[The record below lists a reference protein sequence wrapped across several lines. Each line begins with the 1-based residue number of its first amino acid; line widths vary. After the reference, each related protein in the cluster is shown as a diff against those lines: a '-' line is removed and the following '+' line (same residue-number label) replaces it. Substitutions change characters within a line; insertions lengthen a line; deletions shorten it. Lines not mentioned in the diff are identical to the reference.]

1 MDIKMIHEMVEK
13 LTECAKSEMDKK
25 GIEEIDTE
33 EFGKVTDIIKDLSEA
48 MYYRT
53 LTEAMKEAEYGEDY
67 DYMGAYDEHER
78 KGYRGQ
84 PRDSKGRYMSRRGY
98 ESRMMPDIDYDEMER
113 MRDMDRPYGR
123 MGYSGSSSSGG
134 SSMGGSQGQ
143 SSGMSSGSMGSQGG
157 SNSGSRGYS
166 ESRYDRAR
174 RGYEETKA
182 MHNSGSAEDKQLTM
196 REAEKMV
203 NVIFDELEESL
214 SDAPKEVKDM
224 IKNKG
229 MAKLQKIQ

>member
-1 MDIKMIHEMVEK
+1 MHKLAEKIADCLKAKVEGKGIDNIEGQDLVEFELWSKVIKNLVCYDK
-13 LTECAKSEMDKK
+13 DKK
-25 GIEEIDTE
+25 
-33 EFGKVTDIIKDLSEA
+33 IIEA
-48 MYYRT
+48 MDEAEEAQ
-53 LTEAMKEAEYGEDY
+53 EAMKYIEMYENYPE
-67 DYMGAYDEHER
+67 ER

-84 PRDSKGRYMSRRGY
+84 PRNSKGQFMSRRSY
-98 ESRMMPDIDYDEMER
+98 ESRMMPDMDYEEMER
-113 MRDMDRPYGR
+113 MRDYDRGAGKMY
-123 MGYSGSSSSGG
+123 YSGSGSSGG
-134 SSMGGSQGQ
+134 SSSGMSSGGPS
-143 SSGMSSGSMGSQGG
+143 SSGMSSGSMG

>member
-1 MDIKMIHEMVEK
+1 MVEK

-67 DYMGAYDEHER
+67 DYMGAYDEYER

-84 PRDSKGRYMSRRGY
+84 PRDSKGRYMSRRRGY
-98 ESRMMPDIDYDEMER
+98 MPMMYDYDWDNMQ
-113 MRDMDRPYGR
+113 MDRDMDREHGKMYYTEPMTMR
-123 MGYSGSSSSGG
+123 NNN
-134 SSMGGSQGQ
+134 QTH
-143 SSGMSSGSMGSQGG
+143 
-157 SNSGSRGYS
+157 S

-174 RGYEETKA
+174 RGYEESKA
-182 MHNSGSAEDKQLTM
+182 MHKGNTAEDKQHKMKSLEDYMKSLADDVTEMLTDM
-196 REAEKMV
+196 SQEEKT
-203 NVIFDELEESL
+203 LL
-214 SDAPKEVKDM
+214 
-224 IKNKG
+224 KG
-229 MAKLQKIQ
+229 KMQMLMQKIN